1 MTEVE
6 KLKQHIAKLDDN
18 SFAKLRD
25 WFFELD
31 QAIWDKQIEA
41 DVKAGKLDLLGSEA
55 IAEAQK
61 TTQNNIDT
69 SAIDSLDC
77 VVEKILLETGMT
89 KDELVEAFCG
99 DL

>member
-1 MTEVE
+1 MQVE
-6 KLKQHIAKLDDN
+6 ILKQHIAKLDKD

-31 QAIWDKQIEA
+31 QTLWDKQIEA
-41 DVKAGKLDLLGSEA
+41 DVKTGRLDLLGNEA

-61 TTQNNIDT
+61 ITRNSNDT
-69 SAIDSLDC
+69 SAIEALDRT
-77 VVEKILLETGMT
+77 VEKILLETGMT
-89 KDELVEAFCG
+89 EDELVEAFCS